1 MLGGDPANEMPP
13 GVSNEDMDMD
23 TPGGTAVLR
32 AVPSQH
38 SRLGINRL
46 LRCVAVLNK
55 SRSHA
60 QCNIVYSGPIAQ
72 LVIY

>member
-1 MLGGDPANEMPP
+1 
-13 GVSNEDMDMD
+13 MD

-38 SRLGINRL
+38 NRLGINRL

-60 QCNIVYSGPIAQ
+60 QCNIVCGGSGQ
-72 LVIY
+72 DEGLVVVLSNDRDSEK

>member
-1 MLGGDPANEMPP
+1 MNGHENTCKKLVELGVDVN
-13 GVSNEDMDMD
+13 VD

-60 QCNIVYSGPIAQ
+60 QCNTVYGGPIVQ